1 MNKNI
6 ACLAPSFVSSLNVI
20 TDSNR
25 FYQCD
30 RTSKLPEET
39 CNLPKPSQNMQSIP
53 ERYPSWL
60 QGCYPI
66 PCPGGRVFPSSTPKP
81 GSQPSKL

>member
-1 MNKNI
+1 MNRNI

-53 ERYPSWL
+53 ERYRSWL
-60 QGCYPI
+60 WGCSYPMSRWKII
-66 PCPGGRVFPSSTPKP
+66 P
-81 GSQPSKL
+81 KLHPQAWIPAK